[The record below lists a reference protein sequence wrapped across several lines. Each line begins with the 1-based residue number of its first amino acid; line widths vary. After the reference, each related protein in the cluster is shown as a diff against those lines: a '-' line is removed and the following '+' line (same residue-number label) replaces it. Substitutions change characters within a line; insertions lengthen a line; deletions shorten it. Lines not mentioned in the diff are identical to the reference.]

1 MRKQFLLGA
10 ALVSA
15 TCLLLIS
22 SAQTQNPST
31 TTTQKENPMATH
43 ASGTFDVKVLPQTAT
58 DFETSTGL
66 SRYSLD
72 KQISGD
78 LEGTSKGEMLT
89 ASGGEVKGFAS
100 YVALERIT
108 GKLNGR
114 TGTFLLQ
121 HNAYM
126 TATTQQM
133 NITVVPDSATGEL
146 IGLTGKF
153 IIKIV
158 DKKHFYEFDYNLPG
172 DN

>member
-1 MRKQFLLGA
+1 M
-10 ALVSA
+10 
-15 TCLLLIS
+15 
-22 SAQTQNPST
+22 P
-31 TTTQKENPMATH
+31 TH
-43 ASGTFDVKVLPQTAT
+43 ASGSFDVKVQPQTAT
-58 DFETSTGL
+58 DFETSAGL
-66 SRYSLD
+66 TRYSLD
-72 KQISGD
+72 KEIHGQ

-89 ASGGEVKGFAS
+89 AGDTKGFAA

-108 GKLNGR
+108 GRLNGR

-126 TATTQQM
+126 TAATQQM
-133 NITVVPDSATGEL
+133 FITVVPESATGEL

-158 DKKHFYEFDYNLPG
+158 DKKHFYEFDYTLPF